1 MSLRHIV
8 ALLALLA
15 AACATPPT
23 AEKPAPV
30 TPQITEDVLRARAS
44 EQLLTGIRQYEA
56 GEYDSAVKTLGSSLE
71 HGMLSK
77 TDQ

>member
-44 EQLLTGIRQYEA
+44 EQLLTGIRQYESRCYRA
-56 GEYDSAVKTLGSSLE
+56 TRIPPVLFSAA
-71 HGMLSK
+71 LS
-77 TDQ
+77 